1 MHNYGSIKMN
11 YLEKNRKVSTENLAV
26 GFLWKTIPL

>member
-1 MHNYGSIKMN
+1 MHNYGPIKMN
-11 YLEKNRKVSTENLAV
+11 YLQKKMKVPTGNLAV